1 MFLTADKSAT
11 SAVQEIIIQ
20 YDERKVRHFMG
31 LTIHDISKTYGAVI
45 AIKQADMEIK
55 DGEVRAI
62 LGGNGSGKST
72 LAKVVSG
79 LISKNS
85 GTITYNGKDFNFTS
99 PADAKKHHVIMTS
112 QELSLFNNLT
122 VEENICICD
131 VPVKG
136 IFTDRKALKD
146 KAEKVLA
153 RMKLSHLMGEKVEGL
168 APNQQ
173 YMVELAKALVQEP
186 KILLI
191 DEITSAL
198 YRADVEI
205 VDDII
210 RELKAQGV
218 IVLFISHRME
228 ELYAMCDSVTIMRN
242 GETFGTYPMQE
253 KTEDELLSLMVG
265 SSIESYHGQGNENA
279 VGRDVFIK
287 VPDIPIRSY
296 GTNLNLE
303 IGKGEIIGIAGLQGH
318 GQVDLL
324 NSLYGLNGAIEMR
337 IDGKQVTIHNP
348 KEAVSQHFAYL
359 SGDREKY
366 GTFQERSLTE
376 NIAAVKELVKHELIG
391 DPAEALNSYN
401 VKYSTPNALITSLSG
416 GNQQK
421 VVVGRWLSTKP
432 RLLLLNDPTKGLD
445 VKARNDLH
453 QMFTAL
459 AAEGNAVVMI
469 SSDDDELVNITSM
482 PEVSKV
488 LVMYEGTISAVLEG
502 KDITRENISAA
513 SMPGKK
519 A

>member
-1 MFLTADKSAT
+1 
-11 SAVQEIIIQ
+11 
-20 YDERKVRHFMG
+20 MG
-31 LTIHDISKTYGAVI
+31 LTFQGISKRYGAVV
-45 AIKQADMEIK
+45 AIKQADMDIK

-72 LAKVVSG
+72 LAKIASG
-79 LISKNS
+79 LISKDT
-85 GTITYNGKDFNFTS
+85 GTITCNGKELNFTS

-122 VEENICICD
+122 VEENICICG
-131 VPVKG
+131 VPTSG
-136 IFTDRKALKD
+136 IFTNRKALKE
-146 KAEKVLA
+146 KAEKILA
-153 RMKLSHLMGEKVEGL
+153 RMKLSHLMGVKVEEL

-173 YMVELAKALVQEP
+173 YMVELAKALAQEP
-186 KILLI
+186 EILLI

-210 RELKAQGV
+210 RELKSRGV

-242 GETFGTYPMQE
+242 GETFGTYPMKE

-265 SSIESYHGQGNENA
+265 STIESYHGKGNDKTVE
-279 VGRDVFIK
+279 RDIFIK
-287 VPDIPIRSY
+287 VPDIPIPSY
-296 GTNLNLE
+296 GTSLSLE

-324 NSLYGLNGAIEMR
+324 NALYGLNGAIEMD
-337 IDGKQVTIHNP
+337 IDGKNVTIHNP
-348 KEAVSQHFAYL
+348 KEAVSHHFAYL
-359 SGDREKY
+359 SGDREKD

-376 NIAAVKELVKHELIG
+376 NIAAVKELVKHETLE
-391 DPAEALNSYN
+391 DPAAALDSYN
-401 VKYSTPNALITSLSG
+401 VKYSTPSALITSLSG

-432 RLLLLNDPTKGLD
+432 RLLLLNDPTKGID

-459 AAEGNAVVMI
+459 TAEGNAVVMI

-482 PEVSKV
+482 PEVSRV
-488 LVMYEGTISAVLEG
+488 IVMYEGTMSAVLEG

-519 A
+519 V

>member
-1 MFLTADKSAT
+1 
-11 SAVQEIIIQ
+11 
-20 YDERKVRHFMG
+20 MG
-31 LTIHDISKTYGAVI
+31 LSIQGIAKSYGAVI
-45 AIKQADMEIK
+45 AIKQADMEIS

-79 LISKNS
+79 LISKDS
-85 GTITYNGKDFNFTS
+85 GTITYNGSELNFSS

-122 VEENICICD
+122 VEENICICN
-131 VPVKG
+131 VPKNG
-136 IFTDRKALKD
+136 MFTNRNALKQ
-146 KAEKVLA
+146 KAQEVLD
-153 RMKLSHLMGEKVEGL
+153 RMQLGHLMGVKVEEL
-168 APNQQ
+168 PPNQQ
-173 YMVELAKALVQEP
+173 YMIELAKALVQDP
-186 KILLI
+186 KILMI

-210 RELKAQGV
+210 RELKEKGC
-218 IVLFISHRME
+218 IILFISHRME

-265 SSIESYHGQGNENA
+265 SKIESYHGQGNEGT
-279 VGRDVFIK
+279 VKRDIFIK
-287 VPDIPIRSY
+287 VPNIPIPTY
-296 GTNLNLE
+296 GTTLNLE

-324 NSLYGLNGAIEMR
+324 NALYGLSGAIRMD
-337 IDGKQVTIHNP
+337 IDGSSVTIHNP
-348 KEAVSQHFAYL
+348 KDAVSHHFAYL
-359 SGDREKY
+359 SGDREKD

-376 NIAAVKELVKHELIG
+376 NLAAVKELVKHEVLG
-391 DPAEALNSYN
+391 DPRAALDSFHVKYN
-401 VKYSTPNALITSLSG
+401 VPEALITSLSG

-421 VVVGRWLSTKP
+421 VVVGRWLVTKP
-432 RLLLLNDPTKGLD
+432 RLLLLNDPTKGID

-459 AAEGNAVVMI
+459 AKGGNAVVMI
-469 SSDDDELVNITSM
+469 SSDEDELVNITSM
-482 PEVSKV
+482 PDVSRV

-502 KDITRENISAA
+502 RDITRENISAA

-519 A
+519 EVKDHE